1 MQLSI
6 IIPVLDEAECIVALL
21 QQLQPL
27 RARGHEVIL
36 VDGGSKDETVAL
48 AESLVDQLLI
58 APAGRARQ
66 MNAGADAA
74 NGQMLW
80 FVHADS
86 GVPDKAEELIIK
98 ATLINPSCRR
108 INPSCRRINPSCRRR
123 PASRSLKTVDPGIRR
138 DDDWG
143 RFNIR
148 LSGDSMLLR
157 IVEQLMNLRS
167 RITGIATG
175 DQCIFV
181 SRALFERVGGY
192 ADLPLMEDIDL
203 SKRLKREQR
212 PVCVQHTVT
221 TSSRRWEQK
230 GIVRTIVLMWY
241 LRLAWFLGVPAARL
255 ATRYG

>member
-1 MQLSI
+1 MQISI
-6 IIPVLDEAECIVALL
+6 IIPALDEAECIVALL

-36 VDGGSKDETVAL
+36 VDGGSKDETVVL
-48 AESLVDQLLI
+48 AESLVDQLLL

-86 GVPDKAEELIIK
+86 GIPDQADELIIK
-98 ATLINPSCRR
+98 ATLIDS
-108 INPSCRRINPSCRRR
+108 SCRRR
-123 PASRSLKTVDPGIRR
+123 PASRSLKTVDPGLRR

-143 RFNIR
+143 RFNVR

-157 IVEQLMNLRS
+157 IVEQSMNLRS

-175 DQCIFV
+175 DQGIFV

-212 PVCVQHTVT
+212 PVCIQHTVA
-221 TSSRRWEQK
+221 TSSRRW
-230 GIVRTIVLMWY
+230 
-241 LRLAWFLGVPAARL
+241 
-255 ATRYG
+255 

>member
-6 IIPVLDEAECIVALL
+6 IIPTLDEAEVVVALL
-21 QQLQPL
+21 QQLQSL

-36 VDGGSKDETVAL
+36 ADGGSKDDTVAL
-48 AESLVDQLLI
+48 AEPLADRVLVT
-58 APAGRARQ
+58 AAGRARQ
-66 MNAGADAA
+66 MNAGAAVA

-86 GVPDKAEELIIK
+86 
-98 ATLINPSCRR
+98 R
-108 INPSCRRINPSCRRR
+108 IPERADECI
-123 PASRSLKTVDPGIRR
+123 LKSADPV
-138 DDDWG
+138 WG
-143 RFNIR
+143 RFNVH
-148 LSGDSMLLR
+148 LSGDRMLLR
-157 IVEQLMNLRS
+157 VVERLMNLRS

-175 DQCIFV
+175 DQGIFV
-181 SRALFERVGGY
+181 SRALFERIGGY

-203 SKRLKREQR
+203 SKRLKREQT
-212 PVCVQHTVT
+212 PVCLHNTLT

-230 GIVRTIVLMWY
+230 GIVRTILLMWT

>member
-6 IIPVLDEAECIVALL
+6 IIPTLDEAEAVVALL
-21 QQLQPL
+21 QQLQSL

-36 VDGGSKDETVAL
+36 ADGGSKDGTVAL
-48 AESLVDQLLI
+48 AEPLVDRVLVT
-58 APAGRARQ
+58 AAGRARQ
-66 MNAGADAA
+66 MNAGAAVA

-86 GVPDKAEELIIK
+86 
-98 ATLINPSCRR
+98 R
-108 INPSCRRINPSCRRR
+108 IPERADDYI
-123 PASRSLKTVDPGIRR
+123 LKSAGPV
-138 DDDWG
+138 WG
-143 RFNIR
+143 RFNVH
-148 LSGDSMLLR
+148 LSGDRMLLR
-157 IVEQLMNLRS
+157 VVERLMNLRS

-175 DQCIFV
+175 DQGIFV
-181 SRALFERVGGY
+181 SRALFERIGGY

-203 SKRLKREQR
+203 SKRLKHEQT
-212 PVCVQHTVT
+212 PVCLHNTLT

-230 GIVRTIVLMWY
+230 GIVRTILLMWT